1 MNPLLNNGSGVAELY
16 KKMKNPNEILKE
28 NPQLQNILNMYNGNA
43 KQAFYDM
50 CRQRGVDPE
59 SILSQFR

>member
-1 MNPLLNNGSGVAELY
+1 MNPLLNNGNGIVDLY
-16 KKMKNPNEILKE
+16 KKMRDPNELIRM

-50 CRQRGVDPE
+50 CKQRGVDPE

>member
-1 MNPLLNNGSGVAELY
+1 MNPLLNNRSGVAELY
-16 KKMKNPNEILKE
+16 KKMKNPNKILKE
-28 NPQLQNILNMYNGNA
+28 NPQLQSILNMYNGNA